1 MNAIVAGKTDTGE
14 KFVAK
19 AIYELTSSI
28 TIFEIPSGSNAIKI
42 VSKFFPE
49 FFTIIIF
56 DLSKIGDDKAYLD
69 LGSASIATSN
79 LYSTSWVYVPFSYYK
94 SDGKLH
100 INPSLNGSTVESNT
114 FISRIEIG
122 TLK

>member
-1 MNAIVAGKTDTGE
+1 MDAIVSGKVETGE

-19 AIYELTSSI
+19 AIYELTSNI

-42 VSKFFPE
+42 TSKFFPE
-49 FFTIIIF
+49 FSTIVIF
-56 DLSKIGDDKAYLD
+56 DLSKISDDKTYLT
-69 LGSASIATSN
+69 LGSVEIATSN
-79 LYSTSWVYVPFSYYK
+79 LYSTSWVYVPLTYYK

-100 INPSLNGSTVESNT
+100 INPSLSGSTISSNT

-122 TLK
+122 TLE

>member
-1 MNAIVAGKTDTGE
+1 MDAIVAGKVETGE

-19 AIYELTSSI
+19 AIYELTSNI

-42 VSKFFPE
+42 TSKFFPE
-49 FFTIIIF
+49 FFTIVIF
-56 DLSKIGDDKAYLD
+56 DLSKISDDKTYLT
-69 LGSASIATSN
+69 LGSVGIATSN
-79 LYSTSWVYVPFSYYK
+79 LYSTSWVYVPLTYYK

-100 INPSLNGSTVESNT
+100 INPSLNGSTISSNT

-122 TLK
+122 TLE